1 MNRLWQKKP
10 SMVQYAQLERPQA
23 VAKSEPGGKP
33 DTGRVVSLDVLRG
46 TVMLLMLNEATQL
59 PKVAQ
64 NFPHSWFW
72 TAIAFNTEH
81 VPWQGCSLHDL
92 IQPAFSFLV
101 GAALPFSIA
110 SRKMKGRTF
119 GQMLVHSVWR
129 ALLLVFLGIFLRS
142 QKFGH
147 TYWTFEDTLTQIGLG
162 YVFLFLLGLTRVR
175 TQFIVLVLI
184 LIGFWAAFALYPAPG
199 ANFDYPAVG
208 VPQNWQYNY
217 TGFLSHFNK
226 NSNLSWAF
234 DVWFLNLFPREHP
247 FVFNEGGWSTLSFIP
262 TLATMILGLLTGE
275 WLKSDRLKAEKLR
288 GLVIAGAGLVLLG
301 LICQWIGICPI
312 VKRVWT
318 SSYTLY
324 SGGLVLLMLAG
335 FYALVEWKEWR
346 AWAFPL
352 IVVGMNSIAIYVMSW
367 TMEPFVREALE
378 RHLGWLISSAVSP
391 VFQPIAYGFG
401 IMLSFWLILFWMYR
415 RKLFLRI

>member
-1 MNRLWQKKP
+1 
-10 SMVQYAQLERPQA
+10 MVQHSQLERPQDA
-23 VAKSEPGGKP
+23 VKSEPVGKP

-46 TVMLLMLNEATQL
+46 TVMVLMLNEATQL

-64 NFPHSWFW
+64 SFPHSWFW
-72 TAIAFNTEH
+72 SAVAFNTEH

-110 SRKMKGRTF
+110 SRKIKGKTF
-119 GQMLVHSVWR
+119 GQMLGHSVWR
-129 ALLLVFLGIFLRS
+129 ALLLIFLGIFLRS
-142 QKFGH
+142 QWSGQ

-162 YVFLFLLGLTRVR
+162 YVFLFLLGFTRVR
-175 TQFIVLVLI
+175 TQVVVFVLI
-184 LIGFWAAFALYPAPG
+184 LICFWAAFALYPAPG
-199 ANFDYPAVG
+199 ANFNYPRVG
-208 VPQNWQYNY
+208 VPQNWEHNY

-247 FVFNEGGWSTLSFIP
+247 FVFNQGGWSTLSFIP

-275 WLKSDRLKAEKLR
+275 WLKSDRLKLEKLR
-288 GLVIAGAGLVLLG
+288 GLVIAGVGLMVLG
-301 LICQWIGICPI
+301 LICQWLGICPI

-324 SGGLVLLMLAG
+324 SGGLVILTLAG
-335 FYALVEWKEWR
+335 FYAFVEWKGWR

-367 TMEPFVREALE
+367 TMGSFVRSALE
-378 RHLGWLISSAVSP
+378 RHLGWFFSALVSP
-391 VFQPIAYGFG
+391 VFQPIVHGFA
-401 IMLSFWLILFWMYR
+401 IMLSFWLILYWMYR